1 MLRKIR
7 ILLAALCFIGIT
19 LLLCDFTGITHAYL
33 GYLAKVQLLPAILAG
48 NAAVIA
54 ALVLLTLIFG
64 RVYCSVICPLGVM
77 QDIFA
82 WAGRRGKKK
91 NRFKYSWSPA
101 KNVLRLVILIVMI
114 ASIALGFSALTAL
127 LAPYSAYGRIASQFL
142 APLYALGNNLLAVW
156 AEKRAS
162 YAFYPTEVWGK
173 ALGTVIVAAVT
184 LVSLAVLAWKNGRT
198 YCNTVCPVGTA
209 LGLLSQF
216 AMLRPVIDKSKCTGC
231 RLCERGCKAAC
242 INIKNKTIDRSR
254 CVACFDC
261 ISNCRQGAISYK
273 FSWGRKKDAALKGA
287 GAVGA
292 AAHKAAADSSACPA
306 SQGRRAFMAG
316 AALLGASAL
325 HAQSSKLPR
334 QNALTLAAKN
344 NPAPATRIT
353 PPGSISL
360 RNMHKRCIACQLC
373 VQACPGNVLVPSMN
387 PERFMQPEM
396 RYNETYCR
404 PECNACSSVC
414 PAGAI
419 RPISLEEKSSTQIG
433 HAEYHGELCIPVTVG
448 DKCDNCARHCPA
460 GAITM
465 VDYTVSEGV
474 TVQVPSVDRSRCIGC
489 GACQALCPA
498 RPKSAIRVEGHE
510 VHKLI

>member
-7 ILLAALCFIGIT
+7 IILAVICFTGVT
-19 LLLCDFTGITHAYL
+19 LLFCDFTGATHAYL
-33 GYLAKVQLLPAILAG
+33 GWLAKVQLLPAILAG
-48 NAAVIA
+48 NAAIIA

-64 RVYCSVICPLGVM
+64 RVYCSIICPLGVM

-82 WAGRRGKKK
+82 WTGRCGKKK

-101 KNVLRLVILIVMI
+101 KNVLRLVMLAVMI
-114 ASIALGFSALTAL
+114 VSIVLGASALSAL

-173 ALGTVIVAAVT
+173 ALGTVIVAAMT
-184 LVSLAVLAWKNGRT
+184 LVALAVLAWKNGRT
-198 YCNTVCPVGTA
+198 YCNTICPVGTV

-231 RLCERGCKAAC
+231 RLCERGCKASC
-242 INIKNKTIDRSR
+242 INIKNNTIDRSR

-273 FSWGRKKDAALKGA
+273 FSWGRKSTAVAN
-287 GAVGA
+287 GAVA
-292 AAHKAAADSSACPA
+292 AGKASADSNAAPA
-306 SQGRRAFMAG
+306 LQGRRAFLAG
-316 AALLGASAL
+316 TALLGASAL
-325 HAQSSKLPR
+325 HAQSNKLPR
-334 QNALTLAAKN
+334 TDTLTLAAKN
-344 NPAPATRIT
+344 NPAPATHIT

-360 RNMHKRCIACQLC
+360 RNMHNRCIACQLC
-373 VQACPGNVLVPSMN
+373 VQACPGSVLVPSMN
-387 PERFMQPEM
+387 LRRFMQPEM

-433 HAEYHGELCIPVTVG
+433 HAEWHSELCIPVTVG
-448 DKCDNCARHCPA
+448 DKCNNCAHHCPA

-465 VDYTVSEGV
+465 VDYTLAEGV
-474 TVQVPSVDRSRCIGC
+474 SVQVPSIDRSRCIGC
-489 GACQALCPA
+489 GACQALCPS
-498 RPKSAIRVEGHE
+498 RPESAIRVEGHE